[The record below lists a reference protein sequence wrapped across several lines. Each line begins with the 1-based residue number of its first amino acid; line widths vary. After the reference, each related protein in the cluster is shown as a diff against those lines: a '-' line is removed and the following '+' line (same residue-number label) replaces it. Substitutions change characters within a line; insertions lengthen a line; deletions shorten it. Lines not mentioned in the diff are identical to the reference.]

1 MRPEERNEEVTVA
14 LRALARDM
22 EARCEAPP
30 ALETTLREAYRGH
43 RRKLSWRRRLMLAAI
58 AASVVMLVASAAV
71 WLRRSPA
78 PAPAAPVAAIPQP
91 APAVAPKAEAPA
103 AVASVPRAR
112 RSTAQARRVR
122 RPVAPRRTEIVTE
135 FLPVAGG
142 DSFGPPGRGRLV
154 RVRLPRAAL
163 WAYGLPMNVDRPEET
178 VTADVLMGE
187 DGLARAIRFVQ

>member
-1 MRPEERNEEVTVA
+1 
-14 LRALARDM
+14 M
-22 EARCEAPP
+22 EARCEAS
-30 ALETTLREAYRGH
+30 ASLEGSLREAYRGN
-43 RRKLSWRRRLMLAAI
+43 RRKLSWRRPLMLAAI

-71 WLRRSPA
+71 WFRRAPA
-78 PAPAAPVAAIPQP
+78 PAPAAPVAAISQP

-142 DSFGPPGRGRLV
+142 DLFGPPGRGRLV